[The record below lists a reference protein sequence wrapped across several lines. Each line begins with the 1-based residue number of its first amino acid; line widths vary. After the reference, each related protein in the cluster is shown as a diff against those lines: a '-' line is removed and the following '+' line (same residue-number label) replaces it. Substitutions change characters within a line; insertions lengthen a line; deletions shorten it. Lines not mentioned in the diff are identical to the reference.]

1 MPSGSES
8 AKYSIHHS
16 IHFTLKFQ
24 DYIYF
29 ILKFQ
34 NCFTMPADGQFV
46 LVLELKMQIEA
57 MKNLHQ
63 EMQAIIGILEHLQ
76 DFLQM
81 TLLPAEFED
90 WDWNERKKVI
100 IFPVVKTLQDIPK
113 KNLTIIELFMKI
125 KKIYKELMENSAQNS
140 EFCEII
146 KDLDELNRNMKI
158 IEQLSVEASGI
169 LKKVDIPSSL
179 LELGLEKLQELNNT
193 GLAVTPGAMPV
204 TLRTQVSESGVA
216 NYLQLLAV
224 PIGQRLNL
232 GQNLILKVCFVPA
245 KYGGFLY
252 NLF

>member
-1 MPSGSES
+1 M
-8 AKYSIHHS
+8 HS
-16 IHFTLKFQ
+16 FGTELDAQACNVSYGIRQDQISLKCWGWSNLAHMM
-24 DYIYF
+24 Y
-29 ILKFQ
+29 LNLRFQ
-34 NCFTMPADGQFV
+34 NCFTMPADGQVV
-46 LVLELKMQIEA
+46 LVLELKMQIET
-57 MKNLHQ
+57 MKNLQQ

-113 KNLTIIELFMKI
+113 KEFTIIELFMEI
-125 KKIYKELMENSAQNS
+125 KKIYKEIMENSSQDS
-140 EFCEII
+140 EICEII
-146 KDLDELNRNMKI
+146 KDMDELKRNIKI

-204 TLRTQVSESGVA
+204 TLRTQVSESGIA
-216 NYLQLLAV
+216 NYLLL
-224 PIGQRLNL
+224 N
-232 GQNLILKVCFVPA
+232 NS
-245 KYGGFLY
+245 
-252 NLF
+252 

>member
-1 MPSGSES
+1 
-8 AKYSIHHS
+8 
-16 IHFTLKFQ
+16 
-24 DYIYF
+24 
-29 ILKFQ
+29 
-34 NCFTMPADGQFV
+34 MPADGQVV
-46 LVLELKMQIEA
+46 LVLELKMQIET
-57 MKNLHQ
+57 MKNLQQ

-113 KNLTIIELFMKI
+113 KEFTIIELFMEI
-125 KKIYKELMENSAQNS
+125 KKIYKELMENSSQDS
-140 EFCEII
+140 EICEII
-146 KDLDELNRNMKI
+146 KDMDELKRNIKI

-204 TLRTQVSESGVA
+204 TLRTQVRNQV
-216 NYLQLLAV
+216 
-224 PIGQRLNL
+224 
-232 GQNLILKVCFVPA
+232 
-245 KYGGFLY
+245 
-252 NLF
+252 